1 MKNYFYSVLVA
12 LFAVCAFSGCSDD
25 DDNSN
30 SGSASTLKMNGTPIK
45 IYSNVDGEWD
55 SRDGFDFWVNGIDV
69 TIHDDGVYIQGKI
82 SRTDEDIRNSTL
94 TINVGED
101 VTDRF
106 SILLE
111 YKHGNGFI
119 TGWGKNNDEANDYLS
134 GKVKVKS
141 IDKTKHILTLDFDNL
156 TYDSTNDDDTSI
168 DKVTLTGTLDIP
180 YEVIME

>member
-1 MKNYFYSVLVA
+1 MKNYFYSVLVV

-55 SRDGFDFWVNGIDV
+55 SRDGFGFWVNGADV
-69 TIHDDGVYIQGKI
+69 IIHDDGVYIQGKI

-111 YKHGNGFI
+111 YKYGDGFI
-119 TGWGKNNDEANDYLS
+119 TGWGKNNDEVNDYLS

-141 IDKTKHILTLDFDNL
+141 IDKTKHIMTLDFDNL
-156 TYDSTNDDDTSI
+156 TYDSTGDKDTSI

-180 YEVIME
+180 YKVIME